1 MFGGCLRYVHGC
13 PGAYHGIQF
22 AQMRYSRLFTKT
34 IRQVPKDI
42 RSPSHRL
49 LVQGGYVRPL
59 GQGLFSFTPLGMRVI
74 RNLRRIIREELEE
87 LGGQE
92 VLTPLANPRDIW
104 ENSGRDSLIE
114 QDMVRFT
121 DRGGRGL
128 VLAPT
133 HEEAMVELVRDGI
146 RSYRDLPILLYQF
159 QTKFRD
165 ESRVRCGLVRS
176 REFIM
181 SDAYSFHRTFTDLN
195 GFFPRMFA
203 AYHRIFAR
211 CGVPVTAA
219 QAGVGY
225 MGGDRSY
232 EFLMPSECGDDYLIH
247 CDGCNYAASGEVAVG
262 DCDTVQEA
270 PAAMEPLQAPGESDI
285 DSMNALRRR
294 EEIPR
299 SRMLKAMLYR
309 TVDKAVMAIVRGDH
323 EVSEEKLTQVIR
335 RPILGRAEA
344 DTLQQLGIAGP
355 WLSPLGIPEHALSS
369 LMVVIDDVAA
379 ASTNMFAGSN
389 KPGLCYR
396 NVNFGRDFEAEH
408 VADIIRIPE
417 GSRCCHCEEGVLQ
430 RTRAMELGNVF
441 RLGTYYTEAMN
452 LVVRDDHGRLVFPHM
467 GSYGIGLGRLMAAI
481 VDTNHD
487 DRGIIWPAE
496 VSPFSVYLMSIG
508 KSASVRRCAEEIYET
523 IRPVTLLDDRYES
536 ISHKLKD
543 ADLLGVPIRVIVSR
557 DSITDGVVEVALRT
571 GQEPQ
576 KVPVAELKSMIES
589 LKEEDD
595 HV

>member
-1 MFGGCLRYVHGC
+1 MSRFTARIHGC
-13 PGAYHGIQF
+13 PRACHGIQF

-74 RNLRRIIREELEE
+74 RNLQQIMREELEE

-104 ENSGRDSLIE
+104 ESSGRDSLIE

-121 DRGGRGL
+121 DRGGRRL

-146 RSYRDLPILLYQF
+146 RSYRDLPVLLYQF

-165 ESRVRCGLVRS
+165 EARIRCGLVRS

-181 SDAYSFHRTFTDLN
+181 NDAYSFHRTFTDLN

-203 AYHRIFAR
+203 AYHRIFER
-211 CGVPVTAA
+211 CSVPVTAA

-232 EFLMPSECGDDYLIH
+232 EFLMPSECGDDYLIY
-247 CDGCNYAASGEVAVG
+247 CDGCGYAASGDVAVG
-262 DCDTVQEA
+262 DCETVQET
-270 PAAMEPLQAPGESDI
+270 PVPMEPVRALEESGI
-285 DSMNALRRR
+285 GSMNALRQ
-294 EEIPR
+294 ELEIPR

-323 EVSEEKLTQVIR
+323 EVSEEKLTQVIH
-335 RPILGRAEA
+335 RPILGRADE
-344 DTLQQLGIAGP
+344 DTLRELGIAGP
-355 WLSPLGIPEHALSS
+355 WLSPLDIPEHALAS
-369 LMVVIDDVAA
+369 LLVVIDDVAA

-389 KPGLCYR
+389 EPGLCYR
-396 NVNFGRDFEAEH
+396 NVNFGRDFEAKH

-417 GSRCCHCEEGVLQ
+417 SSGCCHCDDGVLR

-452 LVVRDDHGRLVFPHM
+452 LVVRDDHGRLVYPHM

-481 VDTNHD
+481 VDINHD

-496 VSPFSVYLMSIG
+496 VAPFSVYLMAIG
-508 KSASVRRCAEEIYET
+508 KSASVRRSAEEIYET
-523 IRPVTLLDDRYES
+523 IRPVTLFDDRFES

-543 ADLLGVPIRVIVSR
+543 ADLLGIPIRVIVSR
-557 DSITDGVVEVALRT
+557 ESITDGVVEVALRT
-571 GQEPQ
+571 GEEPQ
-576 KVPVAELKSMIES
+576 KVPLAELKATIDSI
-589 LKEEDD
+589 LEDD
-595 HV
+595 YHV